1 MIGPRVLKRSDAG
14 AVAPPMREIR
24 RSIVA
29 LAVAGLSLT
38 GGPAA
43 SRIPE
48 GRLGVGDSIMLSA
61 EDELAAFD
69 VDVRAKVGRQ
79 FDEGLARIRSLDAN
93 GFLPKRVI
101 VHLGTNGPIDPAD
114 CDALA
119 DIVGPSRRLFLVTIR
134 VPRSW
139 MKPNNAT
146 IRSCAEAHERV
157 YLIRWSMV
165 SGRHPEW
172 FADDGYHL
180 NADGQDRYA
189 RYLDAQVDA
198 VLAAIRGAG

>member
-1 MIGPRVLKRSDAG
+1 MAW
-14 AVAPPMREIR
+14 

-29 LAVAGLSLT
+29 STLVGLIVVA
-38 GGPAA
+38 GGPATA
-43 SRIPE
+43 RIPE

-61 EDELAAFD
+61 EDELAPFH

-79 FDEGLARIRSLDAN
+79 FDDGLARVRSLEAN
-93 GFLPKRVI
+93 GLLPKRVI

-114 CDALA
+114 CDALV
-119 DIVGPSRRLFLVTIR
+119 DVIGPSRRLFLVTIR

-146 IRSCAEAHERV
+146 IRSCAQAYERV
-157 YLIRWSMV
+157 HLIRWSMV

-198 VLAAIRGAG
+198 VLAEIRVAP